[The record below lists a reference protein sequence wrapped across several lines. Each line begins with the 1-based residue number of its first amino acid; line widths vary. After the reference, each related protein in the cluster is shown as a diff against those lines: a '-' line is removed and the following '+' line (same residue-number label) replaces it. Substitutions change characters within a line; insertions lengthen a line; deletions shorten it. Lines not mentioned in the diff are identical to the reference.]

1 MQVIPEEA
9 RSSAPS
15 GTSIP
20 SSLRNLVLPTSTIR
34 PSTSHLTPPPVTLSK
49 PEWGGMR
56 APVSLAYL
64 TMAWASGC
72 SESISAAAT
81 MPTTDPSE
89 TEFTAGCP
97 TVHVPVL
104 SRTTVSILAAAS
116 REDAVLNRM
125 PYCEPR
131 PVPTTMAIGV
141 ASPSAHGHAM
151 TRIEIAIV
159 RLNWTSRPASIHP
172 MKTRTATTMT
182 DGTNTAATLSAMFAT
197 GAFVP
202 WAISIM
208 RAIWNRTVSS
218 PVFSILAL
226 RLPDPLTVAP

>member
-9 RSSAPS
+9 RSSASS

-49 PEWGGMR
+49 PEWGGMRAPVSLGGGMR

-104 SRTTVSILAAAS
+104 
-116 REDAVLNRM
+116 
-125 PYCEPR
+125 
-131 PVPTTMAIGV
+131 
-141 ASPSAHGHAM
+141 PS
-151 TRIEIAIV
+151 
-159 RLNWTSRPASIHP
+159 
-172 MKTRTATTMT
+172 
-182 DGTNTAATLSAMFAT
+182 
-197 GAFVP
+197 
-202 WAISIM
+202 
-208 RAIWNRTVSS
+208 
-218 PVFSILAL
+218 
-226 RLPDPLTVAP
+226 